1 MDPKNSLEIKN
12 LSKIYKTNTKT
23 FFSNKIKNEKELYAL
38 NNINLEIKTSD
49 RVGIIGLNGSGKSTL
64 LKIISRVTCPTTG
77 SVLIRGKV
85 SSILEAGTGFNFD
98 LPGLDNIFI
107 SGAILGMNRNRI
119 QKKLENIIEFSELGE
134 FIKLPVKK
142 YSSGMKMK
150 LALAICV
157 YLDGDI
163 FILDEVMVFSD
174 EKFRK
179 KCISQIKQTSI
190 SNGKTVLFVS
200 HDFNNIKEFCN
211 KIAFLENG
219 ELKKFGPTDE
229 IIKSYQ
235 NSYSI

>member
-1 MDPKNSLEIKN
+1 MNPKNSLEIIN
-12 LSKIYKTNTKT
+12 LSKIYKPVSEL
-23 FFSNKIKNEKELYAL
+23 FLKNQTENSKVIYAL
-38 NNINLEIKTSD
+38 NNINLEIQTSD

-64 LKIISRVTCPTTG
+64 LKIISRVTAPTTG

-98 LPGLDNIFI
+98 LSGLDNIFI

-119 QKKLENIIEFSELGE
+119 QKKLESIIEFSELSH
-134 FIKLPVKK
+134 FIQLPVKK

-157 YLDGDI
+157 HLDGDI

-200 HDFNNIKEFCN
+200 HDFKNIKQFCN

-219 ELKKFGPTDE
+219 KLKKFGSTDE
-229 IIKSYQ
+229 IIKLYE
-235 NSYSI
+235 NSNLI

>member
-23 FFSNKIKNEKELYAL
+23 FFSNKVKNEKELYAL

-98 LPGLDNIFI
+98 LSGLDNIFI

-134 FIKLPVKK
+134 
-142 YSSGMKMK
+142 
-150 LALAICV
+150 
-157 YLDGDI
+157 
-163 FILDEVMVFSD
+163 
-174 EKFRK
+174 
-179 KCISQIKQTSI
+179 
-190 SNGKTVLFVS
+190 
-200 HDFNNIKEFCN
+200 
-211 KIAFLENG
+211 
-219 ELKKFGPTDE
+219 
-229 IIKSYQ
+229 
-235 NSYSI
+235 